1 MGEHSLTIKEPT
13 GNGTPDLKLV
23 WKAANRTV
31 RCALMANL
39 NKSNH
44 TLSWGFPEA
53 VFVSDMPAMGAKY
66 LERTV
71 TVFTAVAVGDFVF
84 LADKEESITM
94 YASKKSSDYTFPIG
108 TP

>member
-1 MGEHSLTIKEPT
+1 MG
-13 GNGTPDLKLV
+13 
-23 WKAANRTV
+23 R
-31 RCALMANL
+31 
-39 NKSNH
+39 
-44 TLSWGFPEA
+44 
-53 VFVSDMPAMGAKY
+53 KY